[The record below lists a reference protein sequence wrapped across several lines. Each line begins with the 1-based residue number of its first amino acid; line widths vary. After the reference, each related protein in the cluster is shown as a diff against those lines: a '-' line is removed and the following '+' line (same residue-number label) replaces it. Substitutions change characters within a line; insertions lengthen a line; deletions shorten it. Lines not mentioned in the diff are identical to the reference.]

1 METANKK
8 FRYSIR
14 KFKVGVGSVLLA
26 TCLLGAGVSTPI
38 AFAMADPSPATEDT
52 EVKKTPFQ
60 HLKELVEELKMD
72 LEELKEYP
80 EYDRSQYPL
89 QKELWDSNLSFG
101 KGQMDLVS
109 SLQENASN
117 IPKIAEDLADF
128 RNHITLE
135 RLTRQVAQY
144 RTKYPDNQEIENE
157 YKVHLEQRYDANYAS
172 QIGGNLKNYT
182 QEAEQALEK
191 IKEIA
196 KEIESKRTLVQKL
209 KELIQKI
216 EMDLEELEK
225 FPKYDVSDY
234 PMQSSLWSQLLGIG
248 KSDMEHALT
257 LKDDS
262 PKILEFSD
270 KLADFKN
277 YITWERLTREVN
289 QYRKKHPNNEE
300 IEEEYKRHLE
310 QTEDSTY
317 ATQEGSVLK
326 ISTNN
331 AVQVLEKIKEIVKK
345 LESKEE
351 PAPAPKAEE
360 DAPKTEEKAPETKE
374 ETPKTDTEAPKDEK
388 EVPGPTPIPDT
399 PKEEEGP
406 KPMEPEADK
415 PTPPASDAE
424 PTPTPKEEEIPAPM
438 PEAPAPK
445 DDASKAE
452 EETPKVE
459 EETQAPKTEEKAP
472 ESKED
477 TPVPTPEAEAPKA
490 EEEIPTPMPEAPAPK
505 EEDTPAPKVE
515 EETQEPKTEE
525 KAPET
530 KEETPTPAPDAAPA
544 PKAED
549 EVPVPTPEAEAPKTE
564 EDAPTPAPAP
574 KTEEDTP
581 TPAPDAAPAPKA
593 EEEVPA
599 PMPEAPAPKEEEVPV
614 PTPEAE
620 APKAEEEIPTPMP
633 EAPAP
638 KEEDTPAPKV
648 EEETQEPKTE
658 EKTPETKEDT
668 PVLTPDAAPAPTPK
682 EEAPKT
688 EEDAPTPAPAPKTE
702 EDTPTP
708 APETPKVEE
717 ETEAPAPKAEEDTPT
732 PAPETPM
739 DQPKM
744 EEPKTDKVESDKQ
757 MPEAKQPEMEQ
768 PKAEDM
774 PKEENPKAEQP
785 KAEDSAPKTA
795 VPEVAPKTAEKPK
808 LDFTTKERK
817 VEEALPIKEEIRYDA
832 SLALGK
838 SYLLQEGKAGK
849 KVSVYQDV
857 IVDGKVVA
865 TNLLS
870 ETVVEGQ
877 NRILV
882 KGSLEMKKEE
892 VKTTPSVQS
901 NPTMSQKGA
910 PSANK
915 ATLPATGEQRNNLT
929 LVGLGLAGISLAVV
943 ATAINKK
950 SKDQI

>member
-1 METANKK
+1 MVEMETANKK

-14 KFKVGVGSVLLA
+14 KFKVGVGSVLIA
-26 TCLLGAGVSTPI
+26 TCLLGAGVSTPT

-52 EVKKTPFQ
+52 EVKKTPLQ
-60 HLKELVEELKMD
+60 HLKELVEELKTD
-72 LEELKEYP
+72 LAELEKLERYEKSAYPIQDYLWTDFSRVGIKEMG
-80 EYDRSQYPL
+80 R
-89 QKELWDSNLSFG
+89 
-101 KGQMDLVS
+101 VS
-109 SLQENASN
+109 SLKEEDSAVSE
-117 IPKIAEDLADF
+117 IPQRLFDF
-128 RNHITLE
+128 RNHIIWE
-135 RLTRQVAQY
+135 RLTRQVDQY
-144 RTKYPDNQEIENE
+144 RKKYPDNKEIEEE
-157 YKVHLEQRYDANYAS
+157 YKQHLEQTDSKNYAS
-172 QIGGNLKNYT
+172 QEASNLQASVN
-182 QEAEQALEK
+182 EAEQAFEK

-351 PAPAPKAEE
+351 PAPAPTPEAPTPKEE
-360 DAPKTEEKAPETKE
+360 PAPAPTPEAPKTEEKAPETKE
-374 ETPKTDTEAPKDEK
+374 ETPAPVPTPDAPAPKADD
-388 EVPGPTPIPDT
+388 EVPAPTPIPET
-399 PKEEEGP
+399 P
-406 KPMEPEADK
+406 
-415 PTPPASDAE
+415 
-424 PTPTPKEEEIPAPM
+424 
-438 PEAPAPK
+438 
-445 DDASKAE
+445 KAE
-452 EETPKVE
+452 EDAPKTE
-459 EETQAPKTEEKAP
+459 EEAPKTEEKTPETKEETSTPAP
-472 ESKED
+472 DAAPAPKAED
-477 TPVPTPEAEAPKA
+477 EVPVPTPEAEAPKA
-490 EEEIPTPMPEAPAPK
+490 EEEIPTPMPEAPSPK

-515 EETQEPKTEE
+515 EETQEPKIEE

-549 EVPVPTPEAEAPKTE
+549 EVP
-564 EDAPTPAPAP
+564 
-574 KTEEDTP
+574 
-581 TPAPDAAPAPKA
+581 
-593 EEEVPA
+593 A
-599 PMPEAPAPKEEEVPV
+599 PMPEAPS
-614 PTPEAE
+614 
-620 APKAEEEIPTPMP
+620 
-633 EAPAP
+633 P

-658 EKTPETKEDT
+658 EKTPAPKEET
-668 PVLTPDAAPAPTPK
+668 PAPTP
-682 EEAPKT
+682 
-688 EEDAPTPAPAPKTE
+688 DAEPAPAPKEDAPKAE
-702 EDTPTP
+702 EE
-708 APETPKVEE
+708 APKVEE
-717 ETEAPAPKAEEDTPT
+717 ETEAPKTEEKAPETKEETPKSESEVPQTDPAPKAEESAPTPAPKAEEDTPAPKVEEETQEPKTEEKTPEMKEET
-732 PAPETPM
+732 PAPVPETPM
-739 DQPKM
+739 DEPKM
-744 EEPKTDKVESDKQ
+744 EEPKAE

-774 PKEENPKAEQP
+774 PKEEIPKAEQP

-817 VEEALPIKEEIRYDA
+817 VEEAFPIKEEIRYDA

-901 NPTMSQKGA
+901 NPTLSHKGA

-915 ATLPATGEQRNNLT
+915 ATLPATGEQRNNLA
-929 LVGLGLAGISLAVV
+929 LVGLGLAGISLAVI